1 LRKSMAA
8 FGEKSSVSGS
18 SVTIVGAIVNSFLI
32 LVKFAAGVLGQSQAL
47 IMDAVHSVS
56 DLFTDMVVLVG
67 LKMGKKPP
75 DTDHPFGHGRIETLS
90 STAVGVALVA
100 TALYLGI
107 GAALSIYRR
116 IEYHPTEMAL
126 IGAGL
131 SIAFKEALY
140 HYTVYT
146 GRRIKS
152 QLVVANA
159 WHHRSDALSSVA
171 VFLGVG
177 GAYLKPSLHVLDSFA
192 ALLVSFFIV
201 KVGVEIVRNTLRE
214 FTDTAPREEILNRI
228 KKCALTVNG
237 VIDTHDL
244 KVRTSGGLYKMEI
257 HIVVNGQLTVIEGHR
272 IAKIVEHRLADD
284 IEDIDSIIVHVD
296 PVIEKGDSSLSTIK

>member
-1 LRKSMAA
+1 MAVSTRKS
-8 FGEKSSVSGS
+8 SIPGS

-32 LVKFAAGVLGQSQAL
+32 LIKFAAGVFGQSQAL

-56 DLFTDMVVLVG
+56 DLFTDVVVLVG

-90 STAVGVALVA
+90 SAAIGLALIA

-107 GAALSIYRR
+107 GAALNIYRGV
-116 IEYHPTEMAL
+116 EYHPTKMAL

-131 SIAFKEALY
+131 SIALKEALY
-140 HYTVYT
+140 HYTVHT

-177 GAYLKPSLHVLDSFA
+177 GAYLKPSWHVLDSFA

-201 KVGVEIVRNTLRE
+201 KVGLEIARNTLWE
-214 FTDTAPREEILNRI
+214 FIDTAPKKEILNRI
-228 KKCALTVNG
+228 KKCALTVDG
-237 VIDTHDL
+237 VVDTHDL

-272 IAKIVEHRLADD
+272 IAKIVERRLADD
-284 IEDIDSIIVHVD
+284 IEDIDSVIVHVD
-296 PVIEKGDSSLSTIK
+296 PAIEKNEGSVGIK